1 MKGIEMRKLLTTA
14 LFVLTAFAASPT
26 LAQYG
31 GGYGYGPGY
40 GYGYGP
46 GYGYGGGY
54 GYGYDAGPAIAG
66 GIIGGI
72 VGGAIAG
79 SQEQAPYPRYR
90 GRGRCPRGYYLA
102 SDYRCYPRY

>member
-1 MKGIEMRKLLTTA
+1 MRKLLTTA

-31 GGYGYGPGY
+31 GGYGGGYGYGPGY

-46 GYGYGGGY
+46 
-54 GYGYDAGPAIAG
+54 
-66 GIIGGI
+66 
-72 VGGAIAG
+72 GGAIAG
-79 SQEQAPYPRYR
+79 SQEQAPYPPYR

>member
-1 MKGIEMRKLLTTA
+1 MLEIKRSEMKGIEMRKLLTTA

-40 GYGYGP
+40 RYGPGYGYGYGP
-46 GYGYGGGY
+46 GYGYGY
-54 GYGYDAGPAIAG
+54 GYGP
-66 GIIGGI
+66 
-72 VGGAIAG
+72 GGAIAG
-79 SQEQAPYPRYR
+79 SQEQAPYPPYR